1 MAKKKHKLKNQ
12 KQKQAQSFADLSL
25 SDEQIE
31 QNATAA
37 DDASDATPAVEN
49 GMAAETEIAA
59 TEEIVEDAAPK
70 SRGKK
75 RTDHFIINEAQ
86 HPKSHWYVVHTYSGH
101 EHKVA
106 QTLVQRVQ
114 ALNLENRVFEILVPT
129 QEKIHIKSGKRETI
143 QEKVLPGY
151 MFVRMILDDST
162 WYAVRSTQ
170 GITGFVGVGNN
181 PTPISA
187 AEIATIKKF
196 SQQGA
201 PRHKAVFSK
210 NEAVKIVDGPFADFL
225 GTVDS
230 IDEERGKLKVLVSIF
245 GRETPVELDFLQV
258 AKI

>member
-12 KQKQAQSFADLSL
+12 QKKESKSLADLSL
-25 SDEQIE
+25 TDEQIE
-31 QNATAA
+31 QNAETAIP
-37 DDASDATPAVEN
+37 DGETTETPIV
-49 GMAAETEIAA
+49 ETEDKSSDD
-59 TEEIVEDAAPK
+59 TPK
-70 SRGKK
+70 ARGKK
-75 RTDHFIINEAQ
+75 RQDHFIINEAQ

-106 QTLVQRVQ
+106 QTLLQRVQ
-114 ALNLENRVFEILVPT
+114 ALTLENRVFEILVPT
-129 QEKIHIKSGKRETI
+129 QEKIQIKSGRRETI

-151 MFVRMILDDST
+151 MFIRMILDDTT
-162 WYAVRSTQ
+162 WYAVRTTQ
-170 GITGFVGVGNN
+170 GITGFVGFGNN

-187 AEIATIKKF
+187 AEIATIKKYA
-196 SQQGA
+196 QQGA

-225 GTVDS
+225 GTVDA